1 MPWNTREIDGMNYLA
16 ELKAFYDRLELNP
29 QPNTVIA
36 LWHALMSIA
45 NKAGWPDTFTVASSV
60 LGLRSGLNASALKR
74 ARNKLAT
81 DGFIDWKPRGGN
93 QSAQYHIKSL
103 VVQNRHENEPQSEPQ
118 SEPQC
123 EPQSVP
129 QSEPINKHKLKPKQ
143 NNPPISP
150 TVHFDEFWDA
160 YPKKGN
166 RSLTEK
172 AYVDVLLSNVPEE
185 DVLAAAKNYAESV
198 TIQDTQERYIKN
210 PDRFLTDNTF
220 LDYLP
225 GKYRKPNKP
234 AAVGKNRFNDFQQ
247 RDYDYE
253 ELEKRL
259 LGK

>member
-1 MPWNTREIDGMNYLA
+1 MNYLA

-123 EPQSVP
+123 EPQSEP

-143 NNPPISP
+143 KPKQNNPPISP
-150 TVHFDEFWDA
+150 AVHFD
-160 YPKKGN
+160 
-166 RSLTEK
+166 
-172 AYVDVLLSNVPEE
+172 NVELE
-185 DVLAAAKNYAESV
+185 NAF
-198 TIQDTQERYIKN
+198 QE
-210 PDRFLTDNTF
+210 FLTM
-220 LDYLP
+220 
-225 GKYRKPNKP
+225 RKNIKKP
-234 AAVGKNRFNDFQQ
+234 ISTQQAITRMINRIEKLSGGDDDLAIKIINQSTDHCWQDVYALKDAGSSPKTVFDEW
-247 RDYDYE
+247 RDA
-253 ELEKRL
+253 
-259 LGK
+259 

>member
-103 VVQNRHENEPQSEPQ
+103 VVQNRHEFEPQYEPQ
-118 SEPQC
+118 YEPQC
-123 EPQSVP
+123 EPQSEP

-143 NNPPISP
+143 KPKQNNPPISP
-150 TVHFDEFWDA
+150 AVHFD
-160 YPKKGN
+160 
-166 RSLTEK
+166 
-172 AYVDVLLSNVPEE
+172 NVELE
-185 DVLAAAKNYAESV
+185 NAF
-198 TIQDTQERYIKN
+198 QE
-210 PDRFLTDNTF
+210 FLTM
-220 LDYLP
+220 
-225 GKYRKPNKP
+225 RKNIKKP
-234 AAVGKNRFNDFQQ
+234 ISTQQAITRMINRIEKLSGGDDDLAIKIINQSTDHCWQDVYALKDAGSSPKTVFDEW
-247 RDYDYE
+247 RDA
-253 ELEKRL
+253 
-259 LGK
+259 

>member
-1 MPWNTREIDGMNYLA
+1 MNYLA

-103 VVQNRHENEPQSEPQ
+103 VVQNRHEFEPQYEPQ

-123 EPQSVP
+123 EPQSEP

-143 NNPPISP
+143 KPKQNNPPISP
-150 TVHFDEFWDA
+150 AVHFDNAEL
-160 YPKKGN
+160 GN
-166 RSLTEK
+166 
-172 AYVDVLLSNVPEE
+172 AF
-185 DVLAAAKNYAESV
+185 
-198 TIQDTQERYIKN
+198 QE
-210 PDRFLTDNTF
+210 FLTMRKNIKKPISTQQAITRMLNKIEKLSGGDDDLAIKIINQSTDHCWQDVYALKDAGSSPNTKTVY
-220 LDYLP
+220 DEW
-225 GKYRKPNKP
+225 
-234 AAVGKNRFNDFQQ
+234 
-247 RDYDYE
+247 RDA
-253 ELEKRL
+253 
-259 LGK
+259 

>member
-103 VVQNRHENEPQSEPQ
+103 VVQNRHEFEPQYEPQ

-123 EPQSVP
+123 EPQSEP

-143 NNPPISP
+143 KPKQNNPPISP
-150 TVHFDEFWDA
+150 AVHFDNAEL
-160 YPKKGN
+160 GN
-166 RSLTEK
+166 
-172 AYVDVLLSNVPEE
+172 AF
-185 DVLAAAKNYAESV
+185 
-198 TIQDTQERYIKN
+198 QE
-210 PDRFLTDNTF
+210 FLTM
-220 LDYLP
+220 
-225 GKYRKPNKP
+225 RKNIKKPISTQQAITRMLNKIEKLSGGDDDLAIKIINQSTDHCWQDVYALKDAGSSP
-234 AAVGKNRFNDFQQ
+234 KTVFDEW
-247 RDYDYE
+247 RDA
-253 ELEKRL
+253 
-259 LGK
+259 

>member
-1 MPWNTREIDGMNYLA
+1 MNYLA
-16 ELKAFYDRLELNP
+16 ELKAFYDKLELNP

-103 VVQNRHENEPQSEPQ
+103 VVQNRHENEPQYEPQSEPQ

-123 EPQSVP
+123 EPQSEP
-129 QSEPINKHKLKPKQ
+129 QSEPINKHKLKPKH

-150 TVHFDEFWDA
+150 AEHFDDFWNA
-160 YPKKGN
+160 YPKRGN

-185 DVLAAAKNYAESV
+185 DVLAAVRNYAEAV
-198 TIQDTQERYIKN
+198 RIQDTQERYIKN

-234 AAVGKNRFNDFQQ
+234 ATVGKNRFNDFQQ

>member
-1 MPWNTREIDGMNYLA
+1 MNYLA

-103 VVQNRHENEPQSEPQ
+103 VVQNRHEFEPQYEPQ
-118 SEPQC
+118 YEPQC
-123 EPQSVP
+123 EPQSEP

-143 NNPPISP
+143 KPKPKQNNPPISP
-150 TVHFDEFWDA
+150 AVHFD
-160 YPKKGN
+160 
-166 RSLTEK
+166 
-172 AYVDVLLSNVPEE
+172 NVELE
-185 DVLAAAKNYAESV
+185 NAF
-198 TIQDTQERYIKN
+198 QE
-210 PDRFLTDNTF
+210 FLTM
-220 LDYLP
+220 
-225 GKYRKPNKP
+225 RKNIKKP
-234 AAVGKNRFNDFQQ
+234 ISTQQAITRMINRIEKLSGGDDDLAIKIINQSTDHCWQDVYALKDAGSSPKTVFDEW
-247 RDYDYE
+247 RDA
-253 ELEKRL
+253 
-259 LGK
+259 

>member
-1 MPWNTREIDGMNYLA
+1 MNYLA

-60 LGLRSGLNASALKR
+60 LGLRSGLNATALKR

-103 VVQNRHENEPQSEPQ
+103 VVQNRHENEPQCEPQ

-123 EPQSVP
+123 EPQSEPQCEP
-129 QSEPINKHKLKPKQ
+129 QSEPINKHKLKQKQKPKQ

-150 TVHFDEFWDA
+150 AVHFD
-160 YPKKGN
+160 
-166 RSLTEK
+166 
-172 AYVDVLLSNVPEE
+172 NVELE
-185 DVLAAAKNYAESV
+185 NAF
-198 TIQDTQERYIKN
+198 QE
-210 PDRFLTDNTF
+210 FLTM
-220 LDYLP
+220 
-225 GKYRKPNKP
+225 RKNIKKP
-234 AAVGKNRFNDFQQ
+234 ISTQQAITRMINRI
-247 RDYDYE
+247 
-253 ELEKRL
+253 EKL
-259 LGK
+259 SGGDDDLAIKIINQSTDHCWQDVYALKDAGSSPKTVFDEWMDA

>member
-1 MPWNTREIDGMNYLA
+1 MNYLA

-103 VVQNRHENEPQSEPQ
+103 VVQNRHEFEPQYEPQ
-118 SEPQC
+118 YEPQC
-123 EPQSVP
+123 EPQSEP

-143 NNPPISP
+143 KPKQNNPPISP
-150 TVHFDEFWDA
+150 AVHFD
-160 YPKKGN
+160 
-166 RSLTEK
+166 
-172 AYVDVLLSNVPEE
+172 NVELE
-185 DVLAAAKNYAESV
+185 NAF
-198 TIQDTQERYIKN
+198 QE
-210 PDRFLTDNTF
+210 FLTM
-220 LDYLP
+220 
-225 GKYRKPNKP
+225 RKNIKKP
-234 AAVGKNRFNDFQQ
+234 ISTQQAITRMINRIEKLSGGDDDLAIKIINQSTDHCWQDVYALKDAGSSTNAKTVYDEW
-247 RDYDYE
+247 RDA
-253 ELEKRL
+253 
-259 LGK
+259 

>member
-1 MPWNTREIDGMNYLA
+1 MNYLA

-103 VVQNRHENEPQSEPQ
+103 VVQNRHEFEPQYEPQ

-123 EPQSVP
+123 EPQSEP

-143 NNPPISP
+143 KPKQNNPPISP
-150 TVHFDEFWDA
+150 AVHFD
-160 YPKKGN
+160 N
-166 RSLTEK
+166 
-172 AYVDVLLSNVPEE
+172 
-185 DVLAAAKNYAESV
+185 AELENAF
-198 TIQDTQERYIKN
+198 QE
-210 PDRFLTDNTF
+210 FLTMRKNIKKPISTQQAITRMLNKIEKLSGGDDDLAIKIINQSTDHCWQDVYALKDAGSSPNTKTVY
-220 LDYLP
+220 DEW
-225 GKYRKPNKP
+225 
-234 AAVGKNRFNDFQQ
+234 
-247 RDYDYE
+247 RDA
-253 ELEKRL
+253 
-259 LGK
+259 

>member
-1 MPWNTREIDGMNYLA
+1 MNYLA

-103 VVQNRHENEPQSEPQ
+103 VVQNRHENEPQNEPQ

-123 EPQSVP
+123 EPQSEP
-129 QSEPINKHKLKPKQ
+129 QSEPINKHKLKPKH

-150 TVHFDEFWDA
+150 AEHFDEFWDA

-172 AYVDVLLSNVPEE
+172 AYIDVLLSNVPEE
-185 DVLAAAKNYAESV
+185 DVLAAVKNYAESV
-198 TIQDTQERYIKN
+198 TIQDTQERFIKN
-210 PDRFLTDNTF
+210 PDRFLSDNTF
-220 LDYLP
+220 LEYLP

-234 AAVGKNRFNDFQQ
+234 AAVEKNRFNNFQQ

>member
-1 MPWNTREIDGMNYLA
+1 MNYLA

-103 VVQNRHENEPQSEPQ
+103 VVQNRHENEPQYEPQ
-118 SEPQC
+118 SEPQYEPQY
-123 EPQSVP
+123 EPQSEP

-143 NNPPISP
+143 KPKQNNPPISP
-150 TVHFDEFWDA
+150 AVHFD
-160 YPKKGN
+160 
-166 RSLTEK
+166 
-172 AYVDVLLSNVPEE
+172 NVELE
-185 DVLAAAKNYAESV
+185 NAF
-198 TIQDTQERYIKN
+198 QE
-210 PDRFLTDNTF
+210 FLTM
-220 LDYLP
+220 
-225 GKYRKPNKP
+225 RKNIKKP
-234 AAVGKNRFNDFQQ
+234 ISTQQAITRMINRIEKLSGGDDDLAIKIINQSTDHCWQDVYALKENSGSSPKTVFDEW
-247 RDYDYE
+247 RDA
-253 ELEKRL
+253 
-259 LGK
+259 

>member
-1 MPWNTREIDGMNYLA
+1 MNFNELNYLT
-16 ELKAFYDRLELNP
+16 EIKAFYDTLVINSLSSP
-29 QPNTVIA
+29 DIA
-36 LWHALMSIA
+36 LWYALMSIA
-45 NKAGWPDTFTVASSV
+45 NKSGWKNEFPVALSV
-60 LGLRSGLNASALKR
+60 LAIYSGVNESTVKRS
-74 ARNKLAT
+74 RNKLAQCGYIT
-81 DGFIDWKPRGGN
+81 WRPRRGN
-93 QSAQYHIKSL
+93 QAAIYHINSL
-103 VVQNRHENEPQSEPQ
+103 VVHREPQIEPQ
-118 SEPQC
+118 TVPQC
-123 EPQSVP
+123 EPQTVP
-129 QSEPINKHKLKPKQ
+129 QSIPIHKTKLNKTKT

-150 TVHFDEFWDA
+150 AVHFDEFWDA

-185 DVLAAAKNYAESV
+185 DVLAAVRNYAEAV
-198 TIQDTQERYIKN
+198 RIQDTQERYVKN

-225 GKYRKPNKP
+225 GKYKKPKKPEEAGNKN
-234 AAVGKNRFNDFQQ
+234 NRFNKYSQ

>member
-1 MPWNTREIDGMNYLA
+1 MNYLA

-103 VVQNRHENEPQSEPQ
+103 VVQNRHEFEPQYEPQ

-123 EPQSVP
+123 EPQSEP

-143 NNPPISP
+143 KPKQNNPPISP
-150 TVHFDEFWDA
+150 AVHFD
-160 YPKKGN
+160 
-166 RSLTEK
+166 
-172 AYVDVLLSNVPEE
+172 NVELE
-185 DVLAAAKNYAESV
+185 NAF
-198 TIQDTQERYIKN
+198 QE
-210 PDRFLTDNTF
+210 FLTMRKNIKKPISTQQAITRMINRIEKLSGGDDDLAIKIINQSTDHCWQDVYALKDAGSSPNTKTVY
-220 LDYLP
+220 DEW
-225 GKYRKPNKP
+225 
-234 AAVGKNRFNDFQQ
+234 
-247 RDYDYE
+247 RDA
-253 ELEKRL
+253 
-259 LGK
+259 

>member
-103 VVQNRHENEPQSEPQ
+103 VVQNRHENEPQYEPQ

-123 EPQSVP
+123 EPQSEP
-129 QSEPINKHKLKPKQ
+129 QSEPINKHKLKQKQ

-150 TVHFDEFWDA
+150 AVHFDEFWDA